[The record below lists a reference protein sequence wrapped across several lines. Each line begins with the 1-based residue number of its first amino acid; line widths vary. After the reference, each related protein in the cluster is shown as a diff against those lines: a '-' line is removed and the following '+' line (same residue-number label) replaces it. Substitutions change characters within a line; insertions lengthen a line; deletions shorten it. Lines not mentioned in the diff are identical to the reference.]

1 MLGAEGLYAD
11 LGLVGVLAHAAEDEV
26 AEGLD
31 AVLGLEGVP
40 AQCKGRRSKEAS
52 SENIHI

>member
-1 MLGAEGLYAD
+1 MLGAEGLDAD

>member
-1 MLGAEGLYAD
+1 MLGAEGLDAD

-31 AVLGLEGVP
+31 VVLGLEGVP
-40 AQCKGRRSKEAS
+40 AV
-52 SENIHI
+52 